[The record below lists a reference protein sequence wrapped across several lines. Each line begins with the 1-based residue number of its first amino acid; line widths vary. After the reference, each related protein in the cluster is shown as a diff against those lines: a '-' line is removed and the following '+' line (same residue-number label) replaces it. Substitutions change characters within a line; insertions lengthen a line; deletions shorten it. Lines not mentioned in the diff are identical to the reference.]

1 MTLEELYNKKKTVEG
16 IIVTVR
22 KSAGDNITDMLP
34 KLLRDYGF
42 RVFALTEKTLIII
55 FGDSEIID
63 QQIMIEHGF
72 GDDGKFRMSV
82 KNPGFYSKINLL
94 ENTNAMIYYKALAEV
109 LSNKVFI
116 ESLKERLIGFDIRMG
131 ELKRDVEE
139 INTEIKRK
147 KDDQD
152 I

>member
-72 GDDGKFRMSV
+72 V
-82 KNPGFYSKINLL
+82 C
-94 ENTNAMIYYKALAEV
+94 
-109 LSNKVFI
+109 LSRTQV
-116 ESLKERLIGFDIRMG
+116 SIR
-131 ELKRDVEE
+131 R
-139 INTEIKRK
+139 
-147 KDDQD
+147 
-152 I
+152 